1 MNIEDLKAYQLE
13 RRESVPDLNSEGYL
27 LTHKKTGARIM
38 VLSNDDE
45 NKVFCIGFRT
55 PVSDA
60 TGVPHIMEHSVLCG
74 SKAFP
79 AKDPFVELAKGSLNT
94 FLNAMTYPDKTVYP
108 VASCND
114 QDFKNL
120 MHVYLD
126 AVFYPNIYS
135 REQIFLQEGWHY
147 EIDSPEDPL
156 TINGVVYNEMR
167 GVFSSADELLER
179 KIMEALFPDTTYFY
193 ESGGDPAVIPQ
204 LTYEQFLDFHRCYYH
219 PSNSYIYL
227 YGDMDVAERLTYLD
241 EAYLGQFEERRI
253 DSAIGL
259 QKAFDAP
266 VQKTFPYSV
275 TEGESLKDK
284 THLAHTS
291 VIGTSL
297 DRNLYIAFQIIEYAL
312 LLAPGAVLNQALLDA
327 GIAKDV
333 QGSYECSTC
342 QPYFTVIA
350 KNSNKESLPVFL
362 DTIRSVYEKVV
373 KEGFDP
379 QALRA
384 AINFYEFRY
393 READFGSYPKGL
405 MYGLQAFDSWLYDE
419 KEPFMHIAQNDTF
432 AFLKTQ
438 VDTGY
443 FEGLVKKYLLEN
455 PHAATVIVEPEAGLT
470 ARMDADLAARLEDY
484 KKSLSKEQIEELVQK
499 TKALHAYQ
507 EEPSAPEELATIPL
521 LKISD
526 IGKKAQPYVTCK
538 EDVDGVTM
546 LTHDYFTNGIGYLT
560 LLFDATG
567 MEEEDLPYLSLL
579 PSILGLIDTKNYKYA
594 DLFNIININTG
605 GITFGMPAYTK
616 RDSLDTKLCFEVR
629 AKVLYDKLPFAF
641 EMIREV
647 LFASDFSDKK
657 RIRELIAMQKSRM
670 EESMPS
676 SGHVTASN
684 RALAC
689 CSMSH
694 RIGEAVNGITFYRFV
709 SELDAHFDDRYE
721 ETVTR
726 FKQVC
731 DLLFVK
737 RRVMV
742 DYTSGRDQVDVI
754 RREAAKFTGD
764 LPEGDAAGERFDLAP
779 FTKNEGFK
787 TSSKIQYVALA
798 GNFRAAGLPYTG
810 ALRLL
815 KVLLGY
821 DYLWNRVRVLG
832 GAYGCMCGFR
842 YTGAAFFTSYRDPNL
857 KKTLDV
863 YREAA
868 DYLRTYEP
876 DERDLTKSIIGTI
889 ADLDAPLT
897 PQVKGVRS
905 MSAYLC
911 GMTDADAQKE
921 RDEVLSVNA
930 EKIHELADYLDAMI
944 RDDHICVVG
953 NEEAVE
959 EEKELFDTV
968 ENLIQ

>member
-1 MNIEDLKAYQLE
+1 
-13 RRESVPDLNSEGYL
+13 
-27 LTHKKTGARIM
+27 
-38 VLSNDDE
+38 
-45 NKVFCIGFRT
+45 
-55 PVSDA
+55 
-60 TGVPHIMEHSVLCG
+60 
-74 SKAFP
+74 
-79 AKDPFVELAKGSLNT
+79 
-94 FLNAMTYPDKTVYP
+94 
-108 VASCND
+108 
-114 QDFKNL
+114 
-120 MHVYLD
+120 
-126 AVFYPNIYS
+126 
-135 REQIFLQEGWHY
+135 
-147 EIDSPEDPL
+147 
-156 TINGVVYNEMR
+156 
-167 GVFSSADELLER
+167 
-179 KIMEALFPDTTYFY
+179 
-193 ESGGDPAVIPQ
+193 
-204 LTYEQFLDFHRCYYH
+204 
-219 PSNSYIYL
+219 
-227 YGDMDVAERLTYLD
+227 
-241 EAYLGQFEERRI
+241 
-253 DSAIGL
+253 
-259 QKAFDAP
+259 
-266 VQKTFPYSV
+266 
-275 TEGESLKDK
+275 
-284 THLAHTS
+284 
-291 VIGTSL
+291 
-297 DRNLYIAFQIIEYAL
+297 
-312 LLAPGAVLNQALLDA
+312 
-327 GIAKDV
+327 
-333 QGSYECSTC
+333 
-342 QPYFTVIA
+342 
-350 KNSNKESLPVFL
+350 
-362 DTIRSVYEKVV
+362 
-373 KEGFDP
+373 
-379 QALRA
+379 
-384 AINFYEFRY
+384 
-393 READFGSYPKGL
+393 
-405 MYGLQAFDSWLYDE
+405 
-419 KEPFMHIAQNDTF
+419 
-432 AFLKTQ
+432 
-438 VDTGY
+438 
-443 FEGLVKKYLLEN
+443 
-455 PHAATVIVEPEAGLT
+455 
-470 ARMDADLAARLEDY
+470 
-484 KKSLSKEQIEELVQK
+484 
-499 TKALHAYQ
+499 
-507 EEPSAPEELATIPL
+507 
-521 LKISD
+521 
-526 IGKKAQPYVTCK
+526 
-538 EDVDGVTM
+538 
-546 LTHDYFTNGIGYLT
+546 
-560 LLFDATG
+560 
-567 MEEEDLPYLSLL
+567 
-579 PSILGLIDTKNYKYA
+579 
-594 DLFNIININTG
+594 G